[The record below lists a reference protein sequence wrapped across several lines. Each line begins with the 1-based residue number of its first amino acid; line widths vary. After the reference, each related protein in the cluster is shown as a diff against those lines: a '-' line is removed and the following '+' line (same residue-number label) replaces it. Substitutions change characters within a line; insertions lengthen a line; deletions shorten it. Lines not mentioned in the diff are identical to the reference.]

1 MHKISLI
8 DFLKDELDR
17 RFGVSISYSGS
28 AVIYTEEK
36 REKNRDW
43 WFEAPKA
50 KECVY
55 LHANYTS
62 NQDIRFLS
70 KDHLERVLR
79 LNSKQTFMNNTWVGY
94 HEQTRGLRIYLSS
107 SITEVTVKKLR
118 NMIDRIAAIRTRLE
132 VEEEQY
138 RLAPNLAV
146 GSSSLY
152 LLG

>member
-1 MHKISLI
+1 MHKISVI

-17 RFGVSISYSGS
+17 RFGVSVSYNGS
-28 AVIYTEEK
+28 SVIYTEK
-36 REKNRDW
+36 QHKKSRDW
-43 WFEAPKA
+43 RFEAPKT

-79 LNSKQTFMNNTWVGY
+79 LNSKQDFMNNTWVGY
-94 HEQTRGLRIYLSS
+94 HEQTRGLRIYFSS
-107 SITEVTVKKLR
+107 GINEITVKKLR
-118 NMIDRIAAIRTRLE
+118 AMIDKIAALRNRLE
-132 VEEEQY
+132 IEEARYHATPKE
-138 RLAPNLAV
+138 LAV
-146 GSSSLY
+146 SSSLY

>member
-1 MHKISLI
+1 MHKISVI
-8 DFLKDELDR
+8 DFLKEELDR
-17 RFGVSISYSGS
+17 RFGVSVSYSGS
-28 AVIYTEEK
+28 SVVYTEE
-36 REKNRDW
+36 RQEKSRDW

-62 NQDIRFLS
+62 NQDIRFLT

-79 LNSKQTFMNNTWVGY
+79 LNSKQAFMNNTWVGY

-107 SITEVTVKKLR
+107 SISEVTVKNLRAMIDKVAALR
-118 NMIDRIAAIRTRLE
+118 NRLE
-132 VEEEQY
+132 DEEEHY
-138 RLAPNLAV
+138 RSTPKDFT